1 MKRTSRAY
9 LAPFYLGALALLPAG
24 RPCLAQ
30 APTVDIQG
38 PPGLSPGEGR
48 LGAPLGSAG
57 ISSFDTS
64 PGSQDRPLGGRAGPS
79 VSRAPINALNPPTRT
94 PTREPTARFRPPTL
108 EPADVPRYG
117 DLELPSR
124 TE

>member
-1 MKRTSRAY
+1 MKRSSRPD
-9 LAPFYLGALALLPAG
+9 LAPVFLGVLALLSAA
-24 RPCLAQ
+24 RPCSAQ
-30 APTVDIQG
+30 GPTVDVPG
-38 PPGLSPGEGR
+38 PPGLSAGESR

-94 PTREPTARFRPPTL
+94 PTRAPAPRFRPPTL
-108 EPADVPRYG
+108 E
-117 DLELPSR
+117 
-124 TE
+124 